1 MAQQATAQPQQSLA
15 FKAKDEERSA
25 GRTVGRIVAFIVLVL
40 FALVMFVPFLWALS
54 TSLKSQS
61 EVNTDISLS
70 WIPPHPTLQAY
81 FDAWH
86 LEPFGLWYLNSLIV
100 AIIPTV
106 TTILLASMAG
116 YSFARIKWP
125 GRDLIFLVI
134 LGTMMVPFQVYMI
147 PLYIIL
153 QNLHLINNYGGLTIP
168 VLVTSFGIFLMKQFF
183 TSIPQELE
191 EAARVDGASRWTTF
205 WRVVLPLAGPALSA
219 LAIFTFM
226 GRWNDFLFPLLVIN
240 NKDLY
245 TLPIGINLFRSEY
258 YVNWPVLMAASLMIM
273 IPVVIVYIAFQR
285 YFIEG
290 IAFTGLKG

>member
-1 MAQQATAQPQQSLA
+1 MAATAQ
-15 FKAKDEERSA
+15 DETRSV
-25 GRTVGRIVAFIVLVL
+25 GRTVARVVGFIVLVL

-54 TSLKSQS
+54 TSLKSQN
-61 EVNTDISLS
+61 EVNTDLSLN
-70 WIPPHPTLQAY
+70 WIPPHPTLQSY
-81 FDAWH
+81 FDAVQ

-100 AIIPTV
+100 AIVPTIS
-106 TTILLASMAG
+106 TILLASMAG

-153 QNLHLINNYGGLTIP
+153 QDLHLINNYGGLIIP

-183 TSIPQELE
+183 TSIPSELE

-240 NKDLY
+240 DKNLY